1 VRDPPTSLDLAH
13 ARADTLMKT
22 LEDRIRVARAA
33 LDLADAVRSG
43 TLRSLSD

>member
-1 VRDPPTSLDLAH
+1 
-13 ARADTLMKT
+13 MKT

-43 TLRSLSD
+43 TVRGLTTVE